1 MSAST
6 SAPFDLGRFTGV
18 CAASGRALEPGER
31 TVAVVLEDA
40 ETGAFER
47 RDYAASEWDGI
58 VTLGGVPAGLFCYW
72 RRVVPEPNAK
82 PSPFLD
88 DEEIAGLFESL
99 DADGDNR
106 QRAFRY
112 VLALLLVRRRVYR
125 QVGSAEREGE
135 RVMLLVRRGIA
146 KDETP
151 IEVADPG
158 MDAEAVAAAMEM
170 LGQTLRGEA

>member
-1 MSAST
+1 M
-6 SAPFDLGRFTGV
+6 

-31 TVAVVLEDA
+31 TVAVMLEDA
-40 ETGAFER
+40 ETGAFQR
-47 RDYAASEWDGI
+47 RDYAATEWDGI
-58 VTLGGVPAGLFCYW
+58 VAIGGVPAGLFCYW

-88 DEEIAGLFESL
+88 DDEIAGLFESL

-106 QRAFRY
+106 LRAFRY
-112 VLALLLVRRRVYR
+112 VLALLLVRRRMYR
-125 QVGSAEREGE
+125 QVGSAERNGE
-135 RVMLLVRRGIA
+135 RVMLLVRRGSA
-146 KDETP
+146 KEETP

-158 MDAEAVAAAMEM
+158 MDAEAIAAAMEM